1 MKISFGLALSLALV
15 ACSSPPDQ
23 VITGHVAP
31 GFPSQITSI
40 RVIHNGAVVATSP
53 VATDGS
59 FLLSVAPSK
68 GLALQLVGGGKD
80 QVVFPRQGPTTQI
93 RTTFAVRSGGVAFD
107 LGAIHYVG
115 LSAASVP
122 LAFHNGPAATDC
134 EDGHDAG
141 GNTCVDDGDSD
152 AQTCGADEEDDTE
165 SGESADDSNDG
176 TDDVDDD
183 LADEGDAVAEHN
195 FPADGCAD
203 DDNETND
210 D

>member
-1 MKISFGLALSLALV
+1 MKIPFGLALSLALV

-31 GFPSQITSI
+31 GFPSQIASVRII
-40 RVIHNGAVVATSP
+40 RNGAVVTTSP
-53 VATDGS
+53 VGANGN
-59 FLLSVAPSK
+59 FRLSVAPSK
-68 GLALQLVGGGKD
+68 GLALQLVGSGKD

-122 LAFHNGPAATDC
+122 LAFHNGPASTDC

-141 GNTCVDDGDSD
+141 GNTCVDDGDSNT
-152 AQTCGADEEDDTE
+152 QTCGADEENDTGP
-165 SGESADDSNDG
+165 GESADDSNDSI
-176 TDDVDDD
+176 DDVNDD

-203 DDNETND
+203 DDNETGD
-210 D
+210 